1 MNTTEA
7 KAYADQRF
15 AELSKDNPTW
25 TRAVTTNFIIME
37 LSREHNFTLTTP
49 TGHSIVAVKE
59 DKQGILYHVSD
70 LMG

>member
-25 TRAVTTNFIIME
+25 TRVEVSNLIIRE
-37 LSREHNFTLTTP
+37 LKTEHNFTLTTP
-49 TGHSIVAVKE
+49 TGHSIVAVNE